1 MCVAVANQ
9 PDSSNATPPTLHL
22 HAAESLLYIRNTMER
37 AAGFS
42 AVPGWG
48 GALMGVSALVAAPI
62 AHRWNGTLPWLEVWL
77 LEAVVATAI
86 GLAAIV
92 QKAQRSGTPL
102 SGPAARKFALAFA
115 PAIVAGAVLTLMLY
129 RRGLM
134 ADLPG
139 CWLLLYGAAVASG
152 GALSVRAI
160 PLMGGALMALGIA
173 ALFAPPIWGDA
184 FMAAGFGGLQIGFG
198 LVIARR
204 HGG

>member
-1 MCVAVANQ
+1 M
-9 PDSSNATPPTLHL
+9 LHA

-37 AAGFS
+37 ASGFS

-48 GALMGVSALVAAPI
+48 GALMGLSALVAAPI
-62 AHRWNGTLPWLEVWL
+62 AHRWQGSGRWLAIWL
-77 LEAVVATAI
+77 AEAALATAI
-86 GLAAIV
+86 GLVAIAH
-92 QKAQRSGTPL
+92 KARRSGTPL

-115 PAIVAGAVLTLMLY
+115 PAIVAGAVLTVALY

-139 CWLLLYGAAVASG
+139 SWLLLYGAAVASG
-152 GALSVRAI
+152 GALSVSII
-160 PLMGGALMALGIA
+160 PLMGGALMTLGIA
-173 ALFAPPIWGDA
+173 ALVAPSAWGDA
-184 FMAAGFGGLQIGFG
+184 FMAAGFGALQIGFG